1 MMSVLHNAIYI
12 QRNLS
17 ERDKLEQL
25 AEECSELNKAALK
38 LIRAKGLSNNPTPV
52 SVVQAE
58 ADLKEESMDVLACLI
73 VCGYNVCELL
83 DETVTDNHKWA
94 RWVKRIETMQKELK
108 E

>member
-1 MMSVLHNAIYI
+1 M
-12 QRNLS
+12 
-17 ERDKLEQL
+17 EQL
-25 AEECSELNKAALK
+25 AEECSELSKAALK

-73 VCGYNVCELL
+73 VCGYNVFELL

>member
-1 MMSVLHNAIYI
+1 MMSCLHNAIYI

-25 AEECSELNKAALK
+25 AEECSELSKAALK

-83 DETVTDNHKWA
+83 DETLPITISGRA
-94 RWVKRIETMQKELK
+94 G
-108 E
+108 